1 MLPCWN
7 LCYLQHNPSSPQIF
21 LSFQILLLF
30 IRHVRYPKAFK
41 LWNLTPLIR
50 TYSCFDCHM
59 CISSLFPNG
68 LIHCNFH
75 FFHNWSSFLLF
86 PELIDEHS
94 LMQLNTP
101 SLHCPMCHHN
111 FAPRFPAFLV
121 SWKTYQKSLKLEP
134 SPFLE
139 SPQTSTSHIKVFNA
153 ALQNLSDSC
162 YLTTCQN
169 SLSSPLMFDS
179 HTNNLIPLCQR
190 WLCKSLH
197 NTNFG
202 PSLSS
207 VKQLLQLITCIS
219 NTQETLKL
227 NIFKHE
233 ITLFPPPIPTCIQ
246 NLNPN

>member
-30 IRHVRYPKAFK
+30 IRHERYPKAFK

-50 TYSCFDCHM
+50 TYSCFDFHM
-59 CISSLFPNG
+59 CISSLFPHG

-111 FAPRFPAFLV
+111 FFDFQHFLFLGRL
-121 SWKTYQKSLKLEP
+121 TKSLWNLNLPLFLSLPRPPHPISRSSMLLFKTWVILVTWP
-134 SPFLE
+134 LARILWALHLCLIPTQIIWSPFANAGFARA
-139 SPQTSTSHIKVFNA
+139 STTRILV
-153 ALQNLSDSC
+153 
-162 YLTTCQN
+162 
-169 SLSSPLMFDS
+169 
-179 HTNNLIPLCQR
+179 
-190 WLCKSLH
+190 LH
-197 NTNFG
+197 W
-202 PSLSS
+202 
-207 VKQLLQLITCIS
+207 VQ
-219 NTQETLKL
+219 
-227 NIFKHE
+227 
-233 ITLFPPPIPTCIQ
+233 
-246 NLNPN
+246 

>member
-1 MLPCWN
+1 
-7 LCYLQHNPSSPQIF
+7 
-21 LSFQILLLF
+21 
-30 IRHVRYPKAFK
+30 
-41 LWNLTPLIR
+41 
-50 TYSCFDCHM
+50 
-59 CISSLFPNG
+59 
-68 LIHCNFH
+68 
-75 FFHNWSSFLLF
+75 
-86 PELIDEHS
+86 
-94 LMQLNTP
+94 MQLNTP

-134 SPFLE
+134 STFLE
-139 SPQTSTSHIKVFNA
+139 SPQTSTSHIMVFNA

-219 NTQETLKL
+219 NTQETLKF
-227 NIFKHE
+227 NIFKHK
-233 ITLFPPPIPTCIQ
+233 ITLFPPPVPTCIQ